1 MFLPLLTGDEACM
14 ARHSAGGRPPAAK
27 KLPGPQYDLEAIGA
41 VFRLA
46 MFGKK
51 RAVHPVMA
59 RVGVGEPE
67 AEAFIRDKLTSL
79 QPGNYESTVEMDEWD
94 DGNSVIAD
102 VYGVSD
108 EHGGW
113 YIKFY
118 VEHGRVQLVSCHE
131 PEHDMTCSDGTKVKG
146 LS

>member
-1 MFLPLLTGDEACM
+1 M
-14 ARHSAGGRPPAAK
+14 ARHPPGGRPSGAK
-27 KLPGPQYDLEAIGA
+27 KLSGPQYELNTIRG

-46 MFGKK
+46 VLGKT
-51 RAVHPVMA
+51 RAVNHVMA

-67 AEAFIRDKLTSL
+67 AEQFIQEKLKSL
-79 QPGNYESTVEMDEWD
+79 QPTNYESTVEMEWD
-94 DGNSVIAD
+94 DGEKVIAD

-131 PEHDMTCSDGTKVKG
+131 PEYEMTCVDGCKVKG
-146 LS
+146 Q

>member
-1 MFLPLLTGDEACM
+1 M
-14 ARHSAGGRPPAAK
+14 ARHPPGGRSAGAK
-27 KLPGPQYDLEAIGA
+27 KLPGPKYDLNDIRG

-46 MFGKK
+46 VLGKK
-51 RAVHPVMA
+51 RAVHLVMA

-67 AEAFIRDKLTSL
+67 AEKFIREKLASL
-79 QPGNYESTVEMDEWD
+79 QPANYESTVEMDEWD
-94 DGNSVIAD
+94 DDDDKVIAD

-118 VEHGRVQLVSCHE
+118 VEHGRIQLVSCHE
-131 PEHDMTCSDGTKVKG
+131 PEYEMTCSDGSTVRG
-146 LS
+146 QS

>member
-1 MFLPLLTGDEACM
+1 M
-14 ARHSAGGRPPAAK
+14 ARHPPGCRPSAK
-27 KLPGPQYDLEAIGA
+27 KLPGPKYDLKDIRG

-46 MFGKK
+46 SMGKK

-67 AEAFIRDKLTSL
+67 AEKFIREKLASL
-79 QPGNYESTVEMDEWD
+79 QPGNYESTVAMDEWD
-94 DGNSVIAD
+94 DGDDTVIAD

-131 PEHDMTCSDGTKVKG
+131 PDYEMTCADGTKVKG
-146 LS
+146 QS

>member
-1 MFLPLLTGDEACM
+1 MRHLPG
-14 ARHSAGGRPPAAK
+14 ARPSAK
-27 KLPGPQYDLEAIGA
+27 KRPGPQYDLKVVGA

-67 AEAFIRDKLTSL
+67 AEKFIRDKLASL
-79 QPGNYESTVEMDEWD
+79 QPGNYECTVEMDEWD
-94 DGNSVIAD
+94 DGDVVIAD
-102 VYGVSD
+102 VYGISD

-131 PEHDMTCSDGTKVKG
+131 PEYEMTCADGTKVKG
-146 LS
+146 PS